1 MGIFVA
7 NVFLMGDN
15 FKMLAKTMFGFE
27 GLLAKELRQLGAM
40 DIREGIRNVSFVGDN
55 GFMYKASLSLRTAV
69 RILKPIKKFR
79 VNSEDELYKQ
89 LQLIK
94 WEQYFSE
101 DGTFAIDAVV
111 NSDNFTHSHYTA
123 LKSKDAIVDYFRDK
137 YGKRPDVDIKHPDVQ
152 LNIHIQKDFCTV
164 SLDSSGDSL
173 HKRGYRS
180 ATNIAPINEVLA
192 AGLVLHSGYDGTQH
206 FIDPMCGSGT
216 ILIEAAMIANNIPAN
231 INRREF
237 GFEKWNDFDADLFD
251 KIRESLLKRTRE
263 SHRKIIGY
271 DKAPSAVRK
280 AIDNVENAHLEEF
293 IDITHDN
300 FFNTEKSLEGKT
312 IVLFNPPYGERL
324 EIDVPIFYREIGNTL
339 KHGYPNTDAWLI
351 TSDFQQGLKSVGL
364 RTSKKI
370 PVYNG
375 KLDCRF
381 VKYEMYEGSKK
392 AKKQPKDS

>member
-1 MGIFVA
+1 MD
-7 NVFLMGDN
+7 DN
-15 FKMLAKTMFGFE
+15 FKMVAKTMFGFE

-40 DIREGIRNVSFVGDN
+40 NIKEGVRSVSFVGDK
-55 GFMYKASLSLRTAV
+55 GFMYKANIALRTAV
-69 RILKPIKKFR
+69 RILKPIKKFK
-79 VNSEDELYKQ
+79 VNSEDDLYNELQK
-89 LQLIK
+89 IR
-94 WEQYFSE
+94 WEDYFNE

-111 NSDNFTHSHYTA
+111 NSDIFTHSHYTA

-137 YGKRPDVDIKHPDVQ
+137 YGKRPNIDLDHPDVQ
-152 LNIHIQKDFCTV
+152 LNVHIQRDFCTI

-216 ILIEAAMIANNIPAN
+216 ILIEAAMIACNIPAN

-237 GFEKWNDFDADLFD
+237 GFERWSDFDADLFEV
-251 KIRESLLKRTRE
+251 IRNSLLKRTRA
-263 SHRKIIGY
+263 SYRKIIGF

-280 AIDNVENAHLEEF
+280 AIDNVKNANLDDF
-293 IDITHDN
+293 IEVQHEN
-300 FFNTEKSLEGKT
+300 FFNTQKDTEGKT

-324 EIDVPIFYREIGNTL
+324 EIDVPIFYKEIGNTL
-339 KHGYPNTDAWLI
+339 KQGYSHTDAWLI
-351 TSDFQQGLKSVGL
+351 TSDFDQGLKSVGL
-364 RTSKKI
+364 RTSRKI
-370 PVYNG
+370 QVYNG
-375 KLDCRF
+375 KLECRF

-392 AKKQPKDS
+392 AKKQENN

>member
-1 MGIFVA
+1 M
-7 NVFLMGDN
+7 NDN
-15 FKMLAKTMFGFE
+15 FKMVAKTMFGFE

-40 DIREGIRNVSFVGDN
+40 DIKEGVRNVSFVGDN
-55 GFMYKASLSLRTAV
+55 GFMYKANLALRTAV
-69 RILKPIKKFR
+69 RILKPIKKFK
-79 VNSEDELYKQ
+79 VTTEDELYKE
-89 LQLIK
+89 LQYIK
-94 WEQYFSE
+94 WEKYFTE

-137 YGKRPDVDIKHPDVQ
+137 YGKRPNVDINHPDVQ
-152 LNIHIQKDFCTV
+152 LNVHIQREYCTV

-192 AGLVLHSGYDGTQH
+192 AGLILHSGYDGTQH

-251 KIRESLLKRTRE
+251 KIRESLLKKTRE
-263 SHRKIIGY
+263 SHRKIIGF

-280 AIDNVENAHLEEF
+280 AIDNVKNAHLEEF
-293 IDITHDN
+293 IDVTQEN
-300 FFNTEKSLEGKT
+300 FFNTEKQTEGKT

-324 EIDVPIFYREIGNTL
+324 EIDVPIFYKEIGNTL
-339 KHGYPNTDAWLI
+339 KQGYSNTDAWLI
-351 TSDFQQGLKSVGL
+351 TSDFDQGLKSVGL
-364 RTSKKI
+364 RTSRKI

-392 AKKQPKDS
+392 AKKQVKDS

>member
-1 MGIFVA
+1 MGIFVS
-7 NVFLMGDN
+7 NIFLMGDN
-15 FKMLAKTMFGFE
+15 FKMVAKTMYGFE

-55 GFMYKASLSLRTAV
+55 GFMYKASLALRTAV

-79 VNSEDELYKQ
+79 VDSEDELYKQ
-89 LQLIK
+89 LQFIK
-94 WEQYFSE
+94 WERYFNE
-101 DGTFAIDAVV
+101 NGTFAIDAVV

-137 YGKRPDVDIKHPDVQ
+137 FGKRPNIDIKHPDVQ
-152 LNIHIQKDFCTV
+152 LNIHIQKQLCTV

-237 GFEKWNDFDADLFD
+237 GFEKWNDFDAELFD
-251 KIRESLLKRTRE
+251 RIRESLLKRTRE
-263 SHRKIIGY
+263 SFRKIIGF

-280 AIDNVENAHLEEF
+280 AIDNVKNAHLDEF
-293 IDITHDN
+293 IDIKHDN
-300 FFNTEKSLEGKT
+300 FFNTEKELEGKT

-370 PVYNG
+370 QVYNG

-392 AKKQPKDS
+392 TKKQTKNQ

>member
-1 MGIFVA
+1 M
-7 NVFLMGDN
+7 NDN
-15 FKMLAKTMFGFE
+15 FKMVAKTMFGFE

-40 DIREGIRNVSFVGDN
+40 DIREGVRNVSFVGDN
-55 GFMYKASLSLRTAV
+55 GFMYKANLALRTAV
-69 RILKPIKKFR
+69 RILKPIKKFK
-79 VNSEDELYKQ
+79 VTTEDELYKE
-89 LQLIK
+89 LQYIK
-94 WEQYFSE
+94 WEKYFTE

-137 YGKRPDVDIKHPDVQ
+137 YGKRPNVDINHPDVQ
-152 LNIHIQKDFCTV
+152 LNVHIQRDYCTV

-192 AGLVLHSGYDGTQH
+192 AGLILHSGYDGTQH

-251 KIRESLLKRTRE
+251 KIRESLLKKTRE
-263 SHRKIIGY
+263 SHRKIIGF

-280 AIDNVENAHLEEF
+280 AIDNVKNAHLEEF
-293 IDITHDN
+293 IDVSQEN
-300 FFNTEKSLEGKT
+300 FFNTEKETEGKT

-324 EIDVPIFYREIGNTL
+324 EIDVPIFYKEIGNTL
-339 KHGYPNTDAWLI
+339 KQGYPNTDAWLI
-351 TSDFQQGLKSVGL
+351 TSDFDQGLKSVGL
-364 RTSKKI
+364 RTSRKI

-392 AKKQPKDS
+392 AKKQVKDS